1 LRKGLFITFEGCD
14 GSGKTTQ
21 INFLAQHCRDLGY
34 KVLLTREPGGTSIS
48 ENIRAVI
55 LDPQNKELAPTTE
68 ALLYAASRAQ
78 HVAEVIKPAL
88 SEGKIVLCDRYID
101 SSIAYQGYGRDL
113 GDDVRI
119 INEFAIQGLSP
130 DITFFLDIKPVMGL
144 ARIKKSG
151 DFDRIEKEAIDF
163 HEKVYSG
170 YMELIKKNPLRFI
183 VVDGNAS
190 KDILASQIKELFEK
204 WFSTLN
210 CC

>member
-1 LRKGLFITFEGCD
+1 MRKGLFVTFEGCD

-21 INFLAQHCRDLGY
+21 INYLAQYCMDLGH

-113 GDDVRI
+113 GDEVRI

-130 DITFFLDIKPVMGL
+130 NITFFLDIKPSMGL
-144 ARIKKSG
+144 ARIEKKG

-170 YMELIKKNPLRFI
+170 YMELIKNNPQRFI
-183 VVDGNAS
+183 VVDGSAPM
-190 KDILASQIKELFEK
+190 DILASQIRELFKK
-204 WFSTLN
+204 WLSTFN
-210 CC
+210 YC